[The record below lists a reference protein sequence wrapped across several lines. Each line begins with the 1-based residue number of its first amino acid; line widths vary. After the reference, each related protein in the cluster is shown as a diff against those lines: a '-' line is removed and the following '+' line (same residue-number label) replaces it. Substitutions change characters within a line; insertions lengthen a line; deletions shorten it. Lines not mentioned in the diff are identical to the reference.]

1 MANADRVPT
10 GIPNFDAM
18 IGGGFVP
25 RSANLL
31 RGAPGTGKTTF
42 GLQYLL
48 AGAQRGEAGLFISF
62 EEFPRSLYRDAAGL
76 GWDLAAHERTG
87 ALHVL
92 FTSPEVLLQSLATP
106 DSKLLRTLH
115 EHDIRRVVLDSL
127 THFTQSTGD
136 DHALRR
142 TYHQVISALRREEVT
157 ALYLAEEMRSDYTSH
172 ERGRLSFVVDSLIM
186 LRYLEIDSAIARA
199 ILVLKLRSSAH
210 DTTIHSYHIGP
221 GGITV
226 GAALEGKT
234 GLLSG
239 IAQHRIISTVK

>member
-1 MANADRVPT
+1 MANSDRVPT

-18 IGGGFVP
+18 IEGGFVP
-25 RSANLL
+25 RSATLL

-48 AGAQRGEAGLFISF
+48 AGAQQGEAGMFISF
-62 EEFPRSLYRDAAGL
+62 EEFPRSLYRDAESL
-76 GWDLAAHERTG
+76 GWDLAAHERSG
-87 ALHVL
+87 KLHL
-92 FTSPEVLLQSLATP
+92 MFTSPEVLLQSLSTP
-106 DSKLLRTLH
+106 ESKLIRTLH
-115 EHDIRRVVLDSL
+115 EHDVRRVVLDSL
-127 THFTQSTGD
+127 THFTQGMDD

-142 TYHQVISALRREEVT
+142 TYHQVLSAFRREEIT
-157 ALYLAEEMRSDYTSH
+157 ALYLAEEMRSDYTSR
-172 ERGRLSFVVDSLIM
+172 ERGRLSFIVDSLIM

-199 ILVLKLRSSAH
+199 IVVLKMRSSAH
-210 DTTIHSYHIGP
+210 DTAIHSYSIGQ

-239 IAQHRIISTVK
+239 VAQHRIISTVT